1 MTQAEQ
7 AVITLA
13 RTWARARA
21 TLAVTQ
27 DEQRQRP
34 ARDAAQKVFQD
45 AQLVN
50 ARTAFDLACVAL
62 DGAVIT
68 LDHETARQS
77 EVSAQYTPAGTF

>member
-13 RTWARARA
+13 RTWAKARM
-21 TLAVTQ
+21 TLAVAQ

-45 AQLVN
+45 AQLIN

-68 LDHETARQS
+68 LDHEAARRAD
-77 EVSAQYTPAGTF
+77 VADQYTRAGAF